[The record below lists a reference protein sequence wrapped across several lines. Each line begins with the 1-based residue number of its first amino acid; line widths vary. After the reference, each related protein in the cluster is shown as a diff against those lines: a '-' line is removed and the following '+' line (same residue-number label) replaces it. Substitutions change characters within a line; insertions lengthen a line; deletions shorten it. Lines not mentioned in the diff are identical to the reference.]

1 MESSATFPLGIDPG
15 PSVRSGQFQLGQV
28 KFAWPE
34 LGPTIRIETVF
45 TLPVDAELV
54 KTKL

>member
-1 MESSATFPLGIDPG
+1 MESSATFPVAIDPG
-15 PSVRSGQFQLGQV
+15 ALDRSGQFQLGNV
-28 KFAWPE
+28 KFAVPE

-45 TLPVDAELV
+45 TLPLGWFV